1 RLLPAIEGNAG
12 HMTSQPYRTGL
23 LSLVPV
29 LVGALLCAATAG
41 AAQNPQMPSPSQAQQ
56 ALQAA
61 QGNPALI
68 EQLRARL
75 QSSGL
80 TPDQIRAR
88 LAASGYAPDLL
99 DA

>member
-1 RLLPAIEGNAG
+1 
-12 HMTSQPYRTGL
+12 MTSLPTRTGPLARLPL
-23 LSLVPV
+23 LL
-29 LVGALLCAATAG
+29 GALLCAASASS
-41 AAQNPQMPSPSQAQQ
+41 AQNPQMPSPSQAQQ

-88 LAASGYAPDLL
+88 LPAPADS
-99 DA
+99 